1 MRDLISREAAISAI
15 MGEHPDAHYPDWYVH
30 IIEELPEVE
39 LKQVE
44 DGSVDSEQ
52 PEIKTD
58 RAIDDCISRQAVLD
72 LVKELTF
79 ENVEGLKYYRYR
91 CIDPDNVREL
101 PSVIPA
107 FTWIPISE
115 MCPKENGY
123 YLTTTIY
130 KEVYCDHWTDDRFD
144 RTETVIAW
152 MPLPEPYKGGETT

>member
-1 MRDLISREAAISAI
+1 MTNKKSTEKRTESHAC
-15 MGEHPDAHYPDWYVH
+15 
-30 IIEELPEVE
+30 
-39 LKQVE
+39 
-44 DGSVDSEQ
+44 
-52 PEIKTD
+52 
-58 RAIDDCISRQAVLD
+58 DCVSRQAVLD
-72 LVKELTF
+72 LARDLTF
-79 ENVEGLKYYRYR
+79 ENIEGLKHYRYR

-101 PSVIPA
+101 LSVIPA

-152 MPLPEPYKGGETT
+152 MPLPEPYKGVSG